1 MTSYHLVAKL
11 EVSTRIFSNWSN
23 LSEDEIFEL
32 LVNITKQN
40 EEDLLVK
47 ALHAIPMAKLRQW

>member
-1 MTSYHLVAKL
+1 M
-11 EVSTRIFSNWSN
+11 TRILSNWSN

-40 EEDLLVK
+40 DEDLLVK
-47 ALHAIPMAKLRQW
+47 ALHAIPMAKLRQWLASPYSL

>member
-1 MTSYHLVAKL
+1 MIKSEVAL
-11 EVSTRIFSNWSN
+11 PVVTGIFSNWSN

-40 EEDLLVK
+40 EEDLLEGFHFK
-47 ALHAIPMAKLRQW
+47 CL